1 MIQRKKGGGEKEG
14 RRKGGGEKEEM
25 GRGEEKRREG
35 TNSWCSITSTSRYYV
50 TNSSYSG
57 TTLTF

>member
-25 GRGEEKRREG
+25 RRGEEKRREG
-35 TNSWCSITSTSRYYV
+35 TNSWCSNTST
-50 TNSSYSG
+50 
-57 TTLTF
+57 